1 MTNPRNFEPHPSLTR
16 KRAVESLYRSS
27 KRSADRGRPSS
38 PTPWIIAAVFVVVI
52 LGFFVLSYRPMKI
65 ATGRDT
71 TFGESARPIT
81 PVREAL

>member
-38 PTPWIIAAVFVVVI
+38 PTPWIIAAIFVVVI
-52 LGFFVLSYRPMKI
+52 LGFFVVGHRVTKLAAGPN
-65 ATGRDT
+65 T
-71 TFGESARPIT
+71 TLGESARPIT